1 MIEESS
7 RNNNKVLFFSDG
19 SAFWT
24 QTTMFNT
31 FCDVDPQYFPF
42 DSHTCFIKVSGWG
55 TDASYVN
62 YTENGIFRE
71 DLQNSTEWELVSS
84 KAKSIQ
90 INRSYTLS
98 NVEFHFTFKR
108 RSGYYV
114 LTVIIPFSVVSVL
127 GLLTFPLPPES
138 GEKVSLGMTCL
149 LSFFVIQA
157 SVSEHLPTSSH
168 AMPYIG
174 SIPNSDFLNKITS
187 IYIVMVNIMST

>member
-7 RNNNKVLFFSDG
+7 RNNNKVIFISNG

-31 FCDVDPQYFPF
+31 FCDVNPQYFPF

-71 DLQNSTEWELVSS
+71 DLQNSTEWELVYS
-84 KAKSIQ
+84 KAKSMPI
-90 INRSYTLS
+90 IRSYTLS

-114 LTVIIPFSVVSVL
+114 LTVIIPFTVVSVL

-168 AMPYIG
+168 TMPYIG
-174 SIPNSDFLNKITS
+174 SIPNSDFLKKITS
-187 IYIVMVNIMST
+187 IYIVMVL

>member
-7 RNNNKVLFFSDG
+7 KNKNNVIFLSDG
-19 SAFWT
+19 SATWLE
-24 QTTMFNT
+24 TTMFNT
-31 FCDVDPQYFPF
+31 FCDVNPQYFPF
-42 DSHTCFIKVSGWG
+42 DSQTCFIKVVGWM

-62 YTENGIFRE
+62 YTDNGIDLK
-71 DLQNSTEWELVSS
+71 DLQNNTEWELVSS
-84 KAKSIQ
+84 TAKSIQ
-90 INRSYTLS
+90 LNRVHMLS

-108 RSGYYV
+108 RSEFYV
-114 LTVIIPFSVVSVL
+114 LTVIIPFIVVSIL
-127 GLLTFPLPPES
+127 GLMTFPLPPES

-174 SIPNSDFLNKITS
+174 RIPNRNFWIKKLRYCIGFIT
-187 IYIVMVNIMST
+187 

>member
-1 MIEESS
+1 MLIEESS

-31 FCDVDPQYFPF
+31 FCDVNPQYFPF

-71 DLQNSTEWELVSS
+71 DLQQNTEWELVSS
-84 KAKSIQ
+84 EAKSKQ

-98 NVEFHFTFKR
+98 NVEFYFTFKR

-114 LTVIIPFSVVSVL
+114 LTVIIPFTVVSVL

-168 AMPYIG
+168 TMPYIG
-174 SIPNSDFLNKITS
+174 NIPNGN
-187 IYIVMVNIMST
+187 Y

>member
-7 RNNNKVLFFSDG
+7 KNNNKVLFFSDG
-19 SAFWT
+19 SAIWT

-31 FCDVDPQYFPF
+31 FCDVNPQYFPF

-62 YTENGIFRE
+62 YTENSIFRE

-84 KAKSIQ
+84 KAKSMPI
-90 INRSYTLS
+90 IRSYTLS
-98 NVEFHFTFKR
+98 NVEFYFTFKR

-114 LTVIIPFSVVSVL
+114 LTVIIPFTVVSVL

-157 SVSEHLPTSSH
+157 LVSEHLPTSSH
-168 AMPYIG
+168 TMPYIG
-174 SIPNSDFLNKITS
+174 NIPKMNF
-187 IYIVMVNIMST
+187 